1 MESNSSLLKELYGVN
16 SLEKM
21 KEYLEKRTKVW
32 DEKKESLLNLLQD
45 KTKSDSDVI
54 IACRAL
60 ISASTIFQLNQDTPL
75 EHLDMSRLLK
85 KPLESIGI
93 KTFGD
98 LFTFYDSINPED
110 PWLNPRVKEMKGF
123 GRKCWR
129 ELREF
134 IAKNS

>member
-1 MESNSSLLKELYGVN
+1 MENNNSFLKDMYELN

-21 KEYLEKRTKVW
+21 KEYLAKRTKVW

-45 KTKSDSDVI
+45 KTKSDADVI

-60 ISASTIFQLNQDTPL
+60 INASTVFQLNEDTPL
-75 EHLDMSRLLK
+75 EHLDMSQLLK
-85 KPLESIGI
+85 RPLAEAGI
-93 KTFGD
+93 KTFGE

-110 PWLNPRVKEMKGF
+110 PWMNPKVKEMKGF

-129 ELREF
+129 GF
-134 IAKNS
+134 IA